1 MAVGIIGLAVLVA
14 GCAGSNASTA
24 VRSFDE
30 ILDGALE
37 IVELSA
43 TSAAVR
49 VETTV
54 DAVCSVV
61 YGIDTSYGSQT
72 TDPDMRGLAHDQHYA
87 PMRGLQPDTLYHYRL
102 QGTASDGT
110 VYISD
115 DFSFR
120 TLAAEAETNAD
131 AGAEAGVLGIN
142 VASVSQ
148 GARVIDVS
156 SEFGGGAVWGGGNVL
171 DEDPRT
177 EWSSAGDGDAS
188 FVLVE
193 LRAEF
198 DLTAVGFWTRTMSN
212 SARTTKFQ
220 VVTGDGTILGPFD
233 VPDAKEMY
241 IFPVR
246 VRTDQLRFEV
256 VESSG
261 GNTGA
266 VSAAGSMSHDAGR
279 CKR

>member
-1 MAVGIIGLAVLVA
+1 MTKWITVGIVGLAVLVV
-14 GCAGSNASTA
+14 GCGGSNSSTA
-24 VRSFDE
+24 VRDFDK
-30 ILDGALE
+30 ILDGAIE

-49 VETTV
+49 VETTA

-61 YGIDTSYGSQT
+61 YGIDTSYGRQT

-87 PMRGLQPDTLYHYRL
+87 PMSGLQPDTLYHYRL

-115 DFSFR
+115 DFTFR
-120 TLAAEAETNAD
+120 TLAADSANDVEDGAD
-131 AGAEAGVLGIN
+131 AGVLGVN
-142 VASVSQ
+142 VASEAA
-148 GARVIDVS
+148 GARVTDVC
-156 SEFGGGAVWGGGNVL
+156 SECGDGAVWGGNNVL
-171 DEDPRT
+171 DGDPTT
-177 EWSSAGDGDAS
+177 EWSSVRDGDAS

-193 LRAEF
+193 LRTEF
-198 DLTAVGFWTRTMSN
+198 ELTAVGFWTRTMRN

-220 VVTGDGTILGPFD
+220 VVTGDGTILGPFE
-233 VPDAKEMY
+233 VPGVERMY
-241 IFPVR
+241 IFPVS

-256 VESSG
+256 VESSR

-266 VSAAGSMSHDAGR
+266 VEVAAFAALP
-279 CKR
+279 

>member
-1 MAVGIIGLAVLVA
+1 MTNWMVLGIVGLAALVV
-14 GCAGSNASTA
+14 GCGGSNSSTA

-30 ILDGALE
+30 ILDGGIE

-43 TSAAVR
+43 TSGAVR

-61 YGIDTSYGSQT
+61 YGLDTSYGSQT

-115 DFSFR
+115 DFTFR
-120 TLAAEAETNAD
+120 TLAADAANDVEDGAD
-131 AGAEAGVLGIN
+131 AGVLGVN
-142 VASVSQ
+142 VASEAA
-148 GARVIDVS
+148 GARVTDVS
-156 SEFGGGAVWGGGNVL
+156 SEFGGGAVWGGNNVL
-171 DEDPRT
+171 DGDPTT

-188 FVLVE
+188 FVLVA
-193 LRAEF
+193 LRTEF
-198 DLTAVGFWTRTMSN
+198 ELTAVGFWTRTMSN
-212 SARTTKFQ
+212 SARTTQFQ
-220 VVTGDGTILGPFD
+220 VVTRDGTILGPFE
-233 VPDAKEMY
+233 VPDAEQMY
-241 IFPVR
+241 IFPVSF
-246 VRTDQLRFEV
+246 RTDLLRFV
-256 VESSG
+256 VLESSG

-266 VSAAGSMSHDAGR
+266 VEVAAYAAET
-279 CKR
+279 